1 MKIEDYELPLSSH
14 ASKGTAIYCI
24 VFVISLCA
32 MEVESA
38 SPYVLYGAMLLLALN
53 HFYWYFKD
61 HQTYSTY
68 KSNYIST
75 LDQLDVVHI
84 ERKLKSVDFGSPT
97 ERFLTSYLRK
107 ARGWVSPACY
117 DSKPEYKCL

>member
-1 MKIEDYELPLSSH
+1 MKIEDIEDYELPLSSH

-75 LDQLDVVHI
+75 LDQLDVAHI
-84 ERKLKSVDFGSPT
+84 LALDQHVRFTDGVGLWIY
-97 ERFLTSYLRK
+97 FLTK
-107 ARGWVSPACY
+107 HF
-117 DSKPEYKCL
+117 